1 MYMYMDPIHC
11 CHCLESSPLPQ
22 FRLKHFVYHFD
33 IIHVSMTTG
42 MRNMMKSH
50 QSEYVVAMETM
61 YYFADIHF
69 TDVYVKLPC
78 SNIVLSFFCSFYS
91 AD

>member
-1 MYMYMDPIHC
+1 
-11 CHCLESSPLPQ
+11 
-22 FRLKHFVYHFD
+22 
-33 IIHVSMTTG
+33 MTTG

-50 QSEYVVAMETM
+50 QSEYAVAMETM